1 MASQLLP
8 PHARTNAPWGCC
20 GDTANPE
27 FGTVFAWP
35 AAGAAV
41 ALTYDRAGRHHAI
54 TLFDGRGL
62 THEVVLQGR
71 RFDVAPA
78 PGLGAAG

>member
-1 MASQLLP
+1 MASQIP
-8 PHARTNAPWGCC
+8 PHARTDAPWGWC
-20 GDTANPE
+20 GDPDGPE

-54 TLFDGRGL
+54 TLFDRRTLGR
-62 THEVVLQGR
+62 EVVLQGR
-71 RFDVAPA
+71 RFDVAQA
-78 PGLGAAG
+78 SDPGDAR